1 MKDFITR
8 WPDAK
13 RQNNA
18 PRSHETAEASRT
30 PGRCSANMNPPE
42 RAESGRYEKRRDS
55 LQLGAGEGSGRASCV
70 QGTLGLTGIFTLSSR
85 IKMN

>member
-1 MKDFITR
+1 MKDFSTR

-18 PRSHETAEASRT
+18 PRSPETAGASRT
-30 PGRCSANMNPPE
+30 PGRCPANMHPPE

-55 LQLGAGEGSGRASCV
+55 LQLGAGEGSGNASGV
-70 QGTLGLTGIFTLSSR
+70 GA
-85 IKMN
+85 